1 MISAVF
7 SRQMVR
13 RGPRYW
19 LSLPQPTSGLWLRS
33 MFWLLIALLELL
45 LHAAS
50 SVQLYQG
57 SVSFQ
62 CPSIEEQTLEIQAD
76 VKYGAVEDGVEIG
89 TRNQNGQSQSNIL
102 NHPDPRLQRIP
113 QSSQKSK
120 TKSQE
125 RHRIES

>member
-1 MISAVF
+1 
-7 SRQMVR
+7 
-13 RGPRYW
+13 
-19 LSLPQPTSGLWLRS
+19 

-120 TKSQE
+120 TKSRE
-125 RHRIES
+125 RHRLES